1 VKAIAIARIGGPEVL
16 EAVDLPEPHAGPGE
30 VRIRVAAAAV
40 NPTDTVFRA
49 GWYRRDI
56 DDGLPD
62 VPGMDAAG
70 TVDEV
75 GEGAPWSIGDD
86 VMAIV
91 LPTGPHGGAYASQ
104 IVVPAAS
111 VARIPAG
118 STPIEASTLP
128 MNGLTARRSLD
139 QLALSPGQTLAVTGA
154 AGAYGGYVIQL
165 AKQDGLQV
173 VADASED
180 DEALVRALGADVIV
194 RRGDDVAQRIRE
206 VMPDGVDGLADG
218 AVLDDKVLAAIKDG
232 GGLAVVRGWN
242 GPIERDITLHKTFVS
257 HYALDHDALD
267 RLRQQ
272 VEAGQVTLRV
282 ADTYDAADAPQAH
295 RRLEAGGTRGRL
307 VITF

>member
-1 VKAIAIARIGGPEVL
+1 
-16 EAVDLPEPHAGPGE
+16 
-30 VRIRVAAAAV
+30 
-40 NPTDTVFRA
+40 
-49 GWYRRDI
+49 
-56 DDGLPD
+56 
-62 VPGMDAAG
+62 
-70 TVDEV
+70 
-75 GEGAPWSIGDD
+75 
-86 VMAIV
+86 
-91 LPTGPHGGAYASQ
+91 
-104 IVVPAAS
+104 
-111 VARIPAG
+111 
-118 STPIEASTLP
+118 
-128 MNGLTARRSLD
+128 
-139 QLALSPGQTLAVTGA
+139 
-154 AGAYGGYVIQL
+154 
-165 AKQDGLQV
+165 V

>member
-1 VKAIAIARIGGPEVL
+1 MKAIAIARIGGPEVL